1 MVSDRLSEVLDFI
14 QVRGVI
20 SGSIAVH
27 GRWETEARLDD
38 DVKFFAVVQGSM
50 KLATDGLEE
59 PLLLEAGDVVVL
71 NGRTWLRLHGGS
83 GDAVPARVDPP
94 ASGTFVRAGEGEPG
108 TEDII
113 IGGRV
118 AVNTVGR
125 DLLLQALPSVAHVRS
140 GTEAAPHLHMLI
152 RRLFDEVS
160 RQQIGSGFAVR
171 QYAQLLLLDVLRSF
185 ITDAELPQG
194 WLKLIADERL
204 RPALALI
211 HAPGVPPPSLAE
223 LANAAAMSRTAFA
236 ERFRDVAGTPPR
248 AYLNNWRMLVAQR
261 ELRSGD
267 TRIRSLALELGF
279 SSESAFSTAFKR
291 SVGESPLHYR
301 SRVRTLQPAD

>member
-27 GRWETEARLDD
+27 GRWETEARIDD
-38 DVKFFAVVQGSM
+38 DMKFFAVVQGSM

-59 PLLLEAGDVVVL
+59 PLHLEAGDVVVL

-83 GDAVPARVDPP
+83 GDAVPARLDPP

-125 DLLLQALPSVAHVRS
+125 DLLLQALPPVAHVRS
-140 GTEAAPHLHMLI
+140 GTDAAPHLPMLI

-211 HAPGVPPPSLAE
+211 HAPGAPPPSLAE

-267 TRIRSLALELGF
+267 TRIRSLALDLGF

-301 SRVRTLQPAD
+301 SRVRALESVD